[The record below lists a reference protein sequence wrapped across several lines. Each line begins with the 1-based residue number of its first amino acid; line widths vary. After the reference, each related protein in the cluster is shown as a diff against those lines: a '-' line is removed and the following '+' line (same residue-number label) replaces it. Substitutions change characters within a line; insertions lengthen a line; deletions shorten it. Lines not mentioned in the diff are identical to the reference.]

1 MGESDYILGLFY
13 SDENGVVFDNIKL
26 SEDLTENRKAEM
38 RMLPFKFL
46 GAVFMTESSSSEAKW
61 KIELIEATLSIS
73 AVSSDNVNIFQSFF
87 NLNSS
92 LDSGEGSTNLY
103 ALIGSPYTEDIKV
116 IFDNMINYI
125 HPSIIQ
131 GKLVNEGYQ
140 GKNFQY
146 SSFIHDELDRGLE
159 LIEYK
164 LGSARK
170 VYWEEQHNFLC
181 IALIER
187 EIINGNKESYL
198 YTFNKADSLR
208 RIILSF
214 IPSFYVMSVLPDFYE
229 NLINVTLEMFGK
241 KGVDP
246 HLRMIKLRNENK
258 TVVYMEEFLTT
269 TNKRKKLGVI
279 LIPDEKTC
287 ESTNISHFRKM
298 LRSILDSNKNLEDNL
313 LKFNENFSTMKWGIN
328 SEEDLNKIHQ
338 ILDRTV

>member
-1 MGESDYILGLFY
+1 MGESNYILGLFY

-26 SEDLTENRKAEM
+26 SEDLTENRKVEI

-46 GAVFMTESSSSEAKW
+46 GPVFMTGSSSSEAKW

-73 AVSSDNVNIFQSFF
+73 DVSSDNVNILQSFF

-92 LDSGEGSTNLY
+92 LDSGGGTTNLS

-116 IFDNMINYI
+116 IYDNMINYI

-146 SSFIHDELDRGLE
+146 LPFIHDELDRGLE

-164 LGSARK
+164 LGSARR
-170 VYWEEQHNFLC
+170 VYWEEQQNFQC

-187 EIINGNKESYL
+187 EIINGNKTSSL
-198 YTFNKADSLR
+198 YTFNKDNSLR
-208 RIILSF
+208 KIILSF
-214 IPSFYVMSVLPDFYE
+214 IPSFYVMSILPDYYE
-229 NLINVTLEMFGK
+229 NLINITLEMFSK
-241 KGVDP
+241 KEVAP
-246 HLRMIKLRNENK
+246 HLRLIKLRYENK
-258 TVVYMEEFLTT
+258 TVHYMEEFLTT

-279 LIPDEKTC
+279 LIPDERGR

-298 LRSILDSNKNLEDNL
+298 LRSILDSNKNLEDSL
-313 LKFNENFSTMKWGIN
+313 LDFNENFSTIKWGIN
-328 SEEDLNKIHQ
+328 SDEDLNNIHQ
-338 ILDRTV
+338 ILDRSV